1 MSLGLRERLFIALA
15 GLLLVTVLAAWTLT
29 TGAVLRPLFAELR
42 AERVEM
48 AVYIAKEL
56 EEAEDPDARAE
67 ALSQELAVRLE
78 PAPTGRP
85 PPPGTVLVHRGG
97 RRAAVLPGPRAPVA
111 VEVHRAGRERW
122 LLVHFTADLDAPPRR
137 MGLALLLL
145 LGTAVVL
152 AWAVVERALRPLGVA
167 TAAMERIAGGEL
179 QHRVD
184 ERGPV
189 AEVGKTFNHM
199 AEQVQGIVRGQQQ
212 WMAAVSHEL
221 RTPLSRMRLGLALA
235 KEEAPPGP
243 LGRRLAGL
251 DAEVDEMQALID
263 DLIASARL
271 EQGLVALR
279 REPTP
284 ARELLLEALASV
296 DLGEREVALD
306 APEDL
311 VLDVDRAYLRRA
323 VVNLLTNVARYTP
336 ADARVWIGA
345 RVEGGAALLAV
356 EDDGPGLPRGQIDQL
371 FTPFFRAEASR
382 SRATGGLGLGLV
394 VVRQVA
400 TLHGGAAGAA
410 ASPRGGLRV
419 WLRIPLTRAIHSEGS
434 APQAART

>member
-1 MSLGLRERLFIALA
+1 MTLGLRERLFIALA

-29 TGAVLRPLFAELR
+29 TGAVLRPLFDELR

-56 EEAEDPDARAE
+56 EEAPDPDARAE
-67 ALSQELAVRLE
+67 ALSEELAVRLE
-78 PAPTGRP
+78 RAPSGRP
-85 PPPGTVLVHRGG
+85 PPPGTALVHRGG

-111 VEVHRAGRERW
+111 VEVRRAGRERW

-145 LGTAVVL
+145 LATAVVL
-152 AWAVVERALRPLGVA
+152 AWAVVERALRPLHVA

-243 LGRRLAGL
+243 VGGRLAAL

-279 REPTP
+279 PEPTP
-284 ARELLLEALASV
+284 ARELLLEALAAV
-296 DLGEREVALD
+296 DLGEREIVID
-306 APEDL
+306 APDDL
-311 VLDVDRAYLRRA
+311 VLHVDRAYLRRA
-323 VVNLLTNVARYTP
+323 LVNLLTNVARYTP
-336 ADARVWIGA
+336 ADARVWLDA
-345 RVEGGAALLAV
+345 RVEVDAATLSV
-356 EDDGPGLPRGQIDQL
+356 EDDGPGLPRGQLDQL

-394 VVRQVA
+394 VVRQAA

-410 ASPRGGLRV
+410 AGARGGLRV
-419 WLRIPLTRAIHSEGS
+419 WLRIPLPTPVQPESGPPRRPRA
-434 APQAART
+434 

>member
-1 MSLGLRERLFIALA
+1 
-15 GLLLVTVLAAWTLT
+15 V
-29 TGAVLRPLFAELR
+29 
-42 AERVEM
+42 
-48 AVYIAKEL
+48 
-56 EEAEDPDARAE
+56 
-67 ALSQELAVRLE
+67 
-78 PAPTGRP
+78 
-85 PPPGTVLVHRGG
+85 
-97 RRAAVLPGPRAPVA
+97 
-111 VEVHRAGRERW
+111 
-122 LLVHFTADLDAPPRR
+122 
-137 MGLALLLL
+137 
-145 LGTAVVL
+145 
-152 AWAVVERALRPLGVA
+152 
-167 TAAMERIAGGEL
+167 
-179 QHRVD
+179 
-184 ERGPV
+184 
-189 AEVGKTFNHM
+189 
-199 AEQVQGIVRGQQQ
+199 
-212 WMAAVSHEL
+212 
-221 RTPLSRMRLGLALA
+221 
-235 KEEAPPGP
+235 
-243 LGRRLAGL
+243 GRRLAAL

-296 DLGEREVALD
+296 DLGEREVVLD

-311 VLDVDRAYLRRA
+311 VLEVDHAYLRRA

-434 APQAART
+434 APGAART